1 MRTKMRR
8 ATVLTALVLVALA
21 LMLGV
26 RWAFNTSAAA
36 PTGNLT
42 CSVKASCDA
51 GEVEVLRTSSTTNA
65 HAGTPS
71 GSAYGWSVCCGE
83 VCNLSTDCSD
93 VYDTVV
99 TLSAADNAHVA
110 ADGSYATQVCLSVPY
125 GVADCTY
132 GATCDPG
139 YECVATVSGDNNAH
153 VADCDGTD
161 DYATK
166 VCCRIVD
173 DCDNDT
179 VLDPDDPDDD
189 GDEFNDDIEAYLST
203 DSCDDC
209 TNEPGVHDAWPLD
222 IDMTRDID
230 VTGDVWNYVGRI
242 GATGGHASNPSCPE
256 DTPMWWQ
263 RLDLEPD
270 CTIDVTGD
278 VWNYVGKIGM
288 TCT

>member
-1 MRTKMRR
+1 MRQ
-8 ATVLTALVLVALA
+8 ATALAALLLMLAALA
-21 LMLGV
+21 LGV
-26 RWAFNTSAAA
+26 RWALDTTSAAA

-42 CSVKASCDA
+42 CDVKASCDA
-51 GEVEVLRTSSTTNA
+51 DEAEVFRMFSTTNA
-65 HAGTPS
+65 HAGTTGGS
-71 GSAYGWSVCCGE
+71 GYGWSVCCGE

-110 ADGSYATQVCLSVPY
+110 ADGSYGTQVCLSVPY

-166 VCCRIVD
+166 VCCRIAN

-189 GDEFNDDIEAYLST
+189 GDEFNDDIEAYLPT

-222 IDMTRDID
+222 VDMTRDIS
-230 VTGDVWNYVGRI
+230 VTGDVFNYVGRI
-242 GATGGHASNPSCPE
+242 GATPGYPNW
-256 DTPMWWQ
+256 MQ
-263 RLDLEPD
+263 RLDLD
-270 CTIDVTGD
+270 MSGDISVTGD
-278 VWNYVGKIGM
+278 VFNYVGRIGEV
-288 TCT
+288 CT